1 MRKAIKS
8 NKSLYNDNQPNNIH
22 NKLLKFHK
30 VSFSPN
36 VIFSQLPLGP
46 IKQSTSCEL
55 DGAILM
61 VDISG
66 FSSYASDLSAQG
78 KFYKYFYNIY
88 S

>member
-8 NKSLYNDNQPNNIH
+8 NKSLYKDETNNIH
-22 NKLLKFHK
+22 HKLLKFHK

-36 VIFSQLPLGP
+36 VIFTQRPVGP
-46 IKQSTSCEL
+46 INESTTFEL
-55 DGAILM
+55 EGAILM

-78 KFYKYFYNIY
+78 IY
-88 S
+88 ALNYSY